1 MKGAIKMEIRSV
13 LSADFCICISV
24 LVMCTFRSETIFGN
38 SRPFKKMKNVFYFT
52 IKALLVIQIFKFF
65 PLIFGHVGKRLEQK
79 NKVNFKIYDVKIS
92 QGVKTI
98 KPLILVS

>member
-65 PLIFGHVGKRLEQK
+65 PLIFGHAGKRLEQK